1 MNTTLN
7 NILKVKMSL
16 VEREIL
22 ITLFNNTQMSNIE
35 LFKFFNHRIK
45 IENIDK
51 AITKLI
57 NKNYIKMDENKCTF
71 NEELFI
77 DEIGSVKKINETLY
91 VDNTNAEPIIF
102 TDNRVPTSELL
113 KPLVQETPEI
123 IEITDDDDTIEVIKT
138 KQLTDSEIFEDCET
152 MEKDGFYI
160 GTNKETDTLTA
171 LVTPLNEDVLN
182 GSEDILPSI
191 DEEPLSSTEDHID
204 SVDEESIIDE
214 IKPSVEPLNE
224 FKPFQIENTY
234 NPKLLV
240 FDLNRETHKTIIKR
254 SNDTM
259 NMILRCFKF
268 TLNNGSYSNSKVI
281 YDRLFN
287 KVKFGDNDVILTND
301 LIKISNELDRV
312 EKLYASTNDNQYL
325 IETTRI
331 TSDKILME
339 LYYKVNEQIDAV
351 KNNNLKEVTK
361 LNKHIYYISLVLTFI
376 SKYVEANPNDMS
388 ALVTYNRLR
397 YSLDVE
403 ENFPYL
409 LGLAIQ
415 VINKISY
422 DIK

>member
-16 VEREIL
+16 VDREIL
-22 ITLFNNTQMSNIE
+22 ITLFNNTPMSNIE

-57 NKNYIKMDENKCTF
+57 NKNYIKMDENKCIF

-77 DEIGSVKKINETLY
+77 DEIGSVKQVTPTVY
-91 VDNTNAEPIIF
+91 VDESNAEPIIF
-102 TDNRVPTSELL
+102 TNEQEVNIDKLEDNDIQPKPYSEEELL
-113 KPLVQETPEI
+113 
-123 IEITDDDDTIEVIKT
+123 DDCTSICRDTNTNQMIVDDYKDEKKYSDILDA
-138 KQLTDSEIFEDCET
+138 LT
-152 MEKDGFYI
+152 
-160 GTNKETDTLTA
+160 
-171 LVTPLNEDVLN
+171 TPLSDDMDKL
-182 GSEDILPSI
+182 LPGI
-191 DEEPLSSTEDHID
+191 EETPLSSTEDHID
-204 SVDEESIIDE
+204 SVDEESIIEE

-240 FDLNRETHKTIIKR
+240 FDLNRETHRTIIKR

-325 IETTRI
+325 TETTRI
-331 TSDKILME
+331 TSDNILME
-339 LYYKVNEQIDAV
+339 LYNKVNEQIDAV

-361 LNKHIYYISLVLTFI
+361 LNKHIYYISLVITFI
-376 SKYVEANPNDMS
+376 SKYVEANPNDMF